1 MNNLEYVQDV
11 QTEGQLY
18 KEKQGEKPHDM
29 PQLDETTGRND
40 LAIR

>member
-18 KEKQGEKPHDM
+18 KEKQGEKYSVSFASE
-29 PQLDETTGRND
+29 L
-40 LAIR
+40 